1 MYDKQKLELLK
12 QSLVESHHNN
22 AFLMGLISSGLASIG
37 LATNSATTIL
47 GSMLLSPIG
56 ALITKNI
63 IYTFLT
69 QQHYK
74 LDIKYKK
81 WFLQVCM
88 VLLLTLLISY
98 TFGKIFQKIKN
109 PFTDEKLTKDWPTNE
124 MKERA
129 NPINAIYMVFI
140 ALLCGVALP
149 IALLHNSGIKLVAIG
164 IATALIPPIANI
176 GLALS
181 LKKNSIENKD
191 FKKNSIITG
200 LSIFIINCIL
210 LWLPSKFMLKEIT
223 KKNNIF
229 KFIENIFIFPQILF
243 KLNKYKYFIEADKDG
258 NGKISYNEF
267 SKYYKK
273 KNKNKNKKKSINS
286 EIKIKSHFKK
296 LDRNNSGE
304 LSIKEFL
311 EVKKE

>member
-1 MYDKQKLELLK
+1 MYDIKKLDLLK
-12 QSLVESHHNN
+12 KSLVDSHHNN

-69 QQHYK
+69 KQNYK

-88 VLLLTLLISY
+88 VLLLTLLLSY
-98 TFGKIFQKIKN
+98 IFGKIFQKIKN
-109 PFTDEKLTKDWPTNE
+109 PFTDEELTKDWPTNE

-149 IALLHNSGIKLVAIG
+149 IALLHNSGVKLVAIG

-176 GLALS
+176 GLSFS
-181 LKKNSIENKD
+181 LKKNEKNKE
-191 FKKNSIITG
+191 FKKKAVITG
-200 LSIFIINCIL
+200 ISIFIINCVL

-229 KFIENIFIFPQILF
+229 KFIENVFIFPQILF
-243 KLNKYKYFIEADKDG
+243 KLNKYKYFIDADKDG
-258 NGKISYNEF
+258 DGKIDYKEF
-267 SKYYKK
+267 SKYHKK
-273 KNKNKNKKKSINS
+273 HKSIKS
-286 EIKIKSHFKK
+286 EQKIKTYFKS
-296 LDRNNSGE
+296 LDKNDTGD
-304 LSIKEFL
+304 LSIREFL
-311 EVKKE
+311 EIKKE